1 MKDSIKREQNEFTS
15 YAERENLRTKC
26 KEIKYQQ
33 KCVRKLVDET
43 IDLLR
48 LTGHRKTLIFK
59 APTGSGKTVMA
70 SQLLADLTEEL
81 QSRGDSPYSQVAFIW
96 IAPNKL
102 HQQSYFKMK
111 NYFTETRLLKPVM
124 YDEIDQSDGVIKA
137 GEILFVNWESI
148 NKEKNVMVRDS
159 EQNASLYEITRRTQE
174 EAGLPIVVV
183 IDEEHLFWSKSAD
196 KSAKVLQK
204 INPKVE
210 IRISATPKTNSDHK
224 VTIDRQEVV
233 NEEMIKKQVVLNPD
247 ITKGYNDENELNIH
261 LIQCA
266 LQKRNLLA
274 EAYKKE
280 GTNINPLLLI
290 QLPNDTSES
299 MSSEDLAI
307 AEQVKTYLREIKDI
321 TMENK
326 KLAVWLSN
334 EKENLEGLEEP
345 DNMTEVLLFK
355 QAIALGWD
363 CPRAAVLLI
372 FRKLQSNQFTIQ
384 TVGRI
389 LRMPE
394 QKFYKND
401 LLNVGY
407 VYTDISKDQIQ
418 IVAEDMD
425 YLNKDALQ
433 AVRRENLNN
442 VALQSYY
449 SVYKS
454 SDRNRLGPDFK
465 KELIDCFSRN
475 WLVKWQQFSFSF
487 DDEEAQEAEP
497 AQNVAELNRR
507 QIEQNQHIKFDVL
520 RLGVEV
526 PENIVFQNEVGIID
540 VEKNKHEFAR
550 SAGEV
555 RRIYIDFCRS
565 LLGSFEKAHSTDV
578 LAGYLLQAMEELFEL
593 FETDAMKVILY
604 YANKPK
610 FTDIILKALANYERK
625 LQERQRK
632 AKERAFE
639 KYTWEVPAERL
650 YKESTHHVMSKV
662 EEHALLPFIELN
674 TVSNPERRFS
684 EFLEANKE
692 YIDWWY
698 KNGDEGKQHYSI
710 PYENSQKEKALFY
723 VDFVIR
729 MKSGQVFLFDT
740 KTENSDSEAPNKHNA
755 LIDYMADKG
764 LKGGVIVEKDDV
776 WYYSP
781 LHIDTTSDVRGWDAF
796 IPDQYV

>member
-1 MKDSIKREQNEFTS
+1 M
-15 YAERENLRTKC
+15 

-33 KCVRKLVDET
+33 KYVRELVDKT

-70 SQLLADLTEEL
+70 SQMLADLTEEL
-81 QSRGDSPYSQVAFIW
+81 QSRGDSPYQQVAFIW

-124 YDEIDQSDGVIKA
+124 YDEIDQSEGVIRP

-174 EAGLPIVVV
+174 EQGLPIVVV

-196 KSAKVLQK
+196 KSAKVLQR

-224 VTIDRQEVV
+224 VTISREEVV
-233 NEEMIKKQVVLNPD
+233 REEMIKKQVVLNPD

-266 LQKRNLLA
+266 LEKRRLLA

-290 QLPNDTSES
+290 QLPNDTTES
-299 MSSEDLAI
+299 MTAEDSAI
-307 AEQVKTYLREIKDI
+307 ATQVKTYLKEIKDI
-321 TMENK
+321 TTDNK
-326 KLAVWLSN
+326 KLAVWLSG

-433 AVRRENLNN
+433 AIRRDNLEN
-442 VALQSYY
+442 VALISYY

-475 WLVKWQQFSFSF
+475 WLVKWEQFSFSF
-487 DDEEAQEAEP
+487 DDEEIPDSEP
-497 AQNVAELNRR
+497 DESIAAQNRKQV
-507 QIEQNQHIKFDVL
+507 EQNEHIKFDVL

-540 VEKNKHEFAR
+540 IDKRERKEFAK

-555 RRIYIDFCRS
+555 HRIYIDFCRS
-565 LLGSFEKAHSTDV
+565 LLGGFEKAHSTDI
-578 LAGYLLQAMEELFEL
+578 LAGYLMQAMEILFEL
-593 FETDAMKVILY
+593 FETDAKKVILY
-604 YANKPK
+604 HANKPK
-610 FTDIILKALANYERK
+610 FTDIIIKALANYERK

-650 YKESTHHVMSKV
+650 YKESTHHVMPKV

-674 TVSNPERRFS
+674 EARDPERRFRD
-684 EFLEANKE
+684 FLEANNA

-710 PYENSQKEKALFY
+710 PYVNSQKETHLFY
-723 VDFVIR
+723 VDFVVK
-729 MKSGQVFLFDT
+729 MKNGKVFLFDT
-740 KTENSDSEAPNKHNA
+740 KTENSDPEAPNKHNA
-755 LIDYMADKG
+755 LIKYMEDKK
-764 LKGGVIVEKDDV
+764 LQGGIIVEKNDV
-776 WYYSP
+776 WYYSRYP
-781 LHIDTTSDVRGWDAF
+781 INTTEDVTGWDAF
-796 IPDQYV
+796 FPDKQ

>member
-1 MKDSIKREQNEFTS
+1 M
-15 YAERENLRTKC
+15 

-33 KCVRKLVDET
+33 KYVRELVDKT

-70 SQLLADLTEEL
+70 SQMLADLTEEL
-81 QSRGDSPYSQVAFIW
+81 QSRGDSPYQQVAFIW

-124 YDEIDQSDGVIKA
+124 YDEIDQSEGVIKA

-174 EAGLPIVVV
+174 EQGLPIVVV

-196 KSAKVLQK
+196 KSAKVLQR

-224 VTIDRQEVV
+224 VTISREEVV
-233 NEEMIKKQVVLNPD
+233 REEMIKKQVVLNPD

-266 LQKRNLLA
+266 LEKRRLLA

-290 QLPNDTSES
+290 QLPNDTTES
-299 MSSEDLAI
+299 MTAEDSAI
-307 AEQVKTYLREIKDI
+307 ATQVKTYLKEIKDI
-321 TMENK
+321 TTDNK
-326 KLAVWLSN
+326 KLAVWLSG

-433 AVRRENLNN
+433 AIRRDNLEN
-442 VALQSYY
+442 VALISYY

-475 WLVKWQQFSFSF
+475 WLVKWEQFSFSF
-487 DDEEAQEAEP
+487 DDEDIPDSEP
-497 AQNVAELNRR
+497 DESIAAQNRKQV
-507 QIEQNQHIKFDVL
+507 EQNEHIKFDVL

-526 PENIVFQNEVGIID
+526 PENVVFQNEVGIID
-540 VEKNKHEFAR
+540 IDKRERKEFAK

-555 RRIYIDFCRS
+555 HRIYIDYCRS
-565 LLGSFEKAHSTDV
+565 LLGSFEKAHSTDI
-578 LAGYLLQAMEELFEL
+578 LAGYLMQAMEILFEL
-593 FETDAMKVILY
+593 FETDAKKVILCH
-604 YANKPK
+604 ANKPK
-610 FTDIILKALANYERK
+610 FTDIITKALANYERK

-650 YKESTHHVMSKV
+650 YKESTHHVIPKV
-662 EEHALLPFIELN
+662 EEHALLPFIEMN
-674 TVSNPERRFS
+674 TVSTPERRFS
-684 EFLEANKE
+684 DFLESNKE

-710 PYENSQKEKALFY
+710 PYENSQGEKALFY

-729 MKSGQVFLFDT
+729 MKNGKVFLFDT

-755 LIDYMADKG
+755 LIDYMKDKD
-764 LKGGVIVEKDDV
+764 LQGGVIVEKNDI
-776 WYYSP
+776 WYYSRFP
-781 LHIDTTSDVRGWDAF
+781 IDTTEDVTGWDAF
-796 IPDQYV
+796 FPDKQ

>member
-1 MKDSIKREQNEFTS
+1 MKDLIF
-15 YAERENLRTKC
+15 
-26 KEIKYQQ
+26 QQ
-33 KCVRKLVDET
+33 KAVRKLVDET
-43 IDLLR
+43 IELLR
-48 LTGHRKTLIFK
+48 QTGDRKTIIFK
-59 APTGSGKTVMA
+59 APTGAGKTVMA
-70 SQLLADLTEEL
+70 SQMLADLTEEL
-81 QSRGDSPYSQVAFIW
+81 QSRGDSPYQQVAFIW

-111 NYFTETRLLKPVM
+111 NYFTETHLLKPVM
-124 YDEIDQSDGVIKA
+124 YDDLDQSDGTIKP

-174 EAGLPIVVV
+174 EHGLPIIVV

-196 KSAKVLQK
+196 KSAKVLQR

-210 IRISATPKTNSDHK
+210 IRISATPKTNSDHI
-224 VTIDRQEVV
+224 VPISREEVIR
-233 NEEMIKKQVVLNPD
+233 EEMIKKQVVLNPD
-247 ITKGYNDENELNIH
+247 ITKGYNDEHELNIH
-261 LIQCA
+261 LIECA
-266 LQKRNLLA
+266 LKKLQQLA
-274 EAYKKE
+274 EAYKQE

-299 MSSEDLAI
+299 MTSEDAAI
-307 AEQVKTYLREIKDI
+307 ADQVKTYLRAIKDI
-321 TMENK
+321 TTENK
-326 KLAVWLSN
+326 KLAIWLSG
-334 EKENLEGLEEP
+334 EKENLEGLEEA

-372 FRKLQSNQFTIQ
+372 FRKMQSNEFTIQ

-407 VYTDISKDQIQ
+407 VYTDISKDKIQ

-433 AVRRENLNN
+433 AIRRENLQN

-465 KELIDCFSRN
+465 QVLIDCFSRH
-475 WLVKWQQFSFSF
+475 WLVKWQQYKLSF
-487 DDEEAQEAEP
+487 DDDEEPDFDPAE
-497 AQNVAELNRR
+497 NVCARNRR
-507 QIEQNQHIKFDVL
+507 TVEGMIKFDVT

-526 PENIVFQNEVGIID
+526 PENIVFQNELGIID
-540 VEKNKHEFAR
+540 VEKKRHEFAR

-555 RRIYIDFCRS
+555 RRIYIDYCRG
-565 LLGSFEKAHSTDV
+565 LLSGFEKAHSTDV
-578 LAGYLLQAMEELFEL
+578 LAGYLLQAMEDLFEL
-593 FETDAMKVILY
+593 FEIEAMKVILY
-604 YANKPK
+604 HANRPK
-610 FTDIILKALANYERK
+610 FSDIVTRALKMYEKKLAER
-625 LQERQRK
+625 RRTV
-632 AKERAFE
+632 KERSFE
-639 KYTWEVPAERL
+639 QYTWEVPAERL
-650 YKESTHHVMSKV
+650 YKESTHQVREKV
-662 EEHALLPFIELN
+662 EDHALLPFIELRN
-674 TVSNPERRFS
+674 VSSPERLFS
-684 EFLEANKE
+684 DYLESNKA

-710 PYENSQKEKALFY
+710 PYENSQGEKSLFY
-723 VDFVIR
+723 VDFIVRLKNGTIL
-729 MKSGQVFLFDT
+729 LFDT
-740 KTENSDSEAPNKHNA
+740 KTEGSDVDVVEKNNA
-755 LIDYMADKG
+755 LWEYIEEHNTKGDHMKGGILKPDNENWYYPEGIIADDKG
-764 LKGGVIVEKDDV
+764 
-776 WYYSP
+776 
-781 LHIDTTSDVRGWDAF
+781 IDGWSRLDLAML
-796 IPDQYV
+796 

>member
-1 MKDSIKREQNEFTS
+1 M
-15 YAERENLRTKC
+15 

-33 KCVRKLVDET
+33 KYVRELVDKT
-43 IDLLR
+43 IDLLC

-70 SQLLADLTEEL
+70 SQMLANLTEEL
-81 QSRGDSPYSQVAFIW
+81 QSRGDSLYQQVAFIW

-124 YDEIDQSDGVIKA
+124 YDEIDQSEGVIRP

-174 EAGLPIVVV
+174 EQGLPIIVV

-196 KSAKVLQK
+196 KSSKVLQK

-224 VTIDRQEVV
+224 VTIFREEVV
-233 NEEMIKKQVVLNPD
+233 REEMIKKQVVLNPD

-266 LQKRNLLA
+266 LEKRRLLA
-274 EAYKKE
+274 EAYRKE

-290 QLPNDTSES
+290 QLPNDTTES
-299 MSSEDLAI
+299 MTAEDSAI
-307 AEQVKTYLREIKDI
+307 ATQVKTYLKEIKDI
-321 TMENK
+321 TTDNK
-326 KLAVWLSN
+326 KLAIWLSG

-425 YLNKDALQ
+425 YLNKDALL
-433 AVRRENLNN
+433 AIRREDLQN

-475 WLVKWQQFSFSF
+475 WLVKWEQFSFSF
-487 DDEEAQEAEP
+487 DDEEIPDSEP
-497 AQNVAELNRR
+497 DESIAAQNRKQV
-507 QIEQNQHIKFDVL
+507 EQSEHIKFDVL

-540 VEKNKHEFAR
+540 IDKRERKEFAK

-555 RRIYIDFCRS
+555 HRIYIDFCRS

-578 LAGYLLQAMEELFEL
+578 LAGYLLQAMEILFEL
-593 FETDAMKVILY
+593 FETDAKKVILY
-604 YANKPK
+604 HANKPK
-610 FTDIILKALANYERK
+610 FTDIITKALANYERK

-639 KYTWEVPAERL
+639 QYSWEVPAERL
-650 YKESTHHVMSKV
+650 YKESTHHVMPKV

-674 TVSNPERRFS
+674 TVSTPERRFS

-710 PYENSQKEKALFY
+710 PYTMSNGEKSLFY
-723 VDFVIR
+723 VDFIV
-729 MKSGQVFLFDT
+729 KTKDGQVFLFDT
-740 KTENSDSEAPNKHNA
+740 KSEMSDSEAPNKHNA
-755 LIDYMADKG
+755 LLVYMKEPERKEQH
-764 LKGGVIVEKDDV
+764 LQGGVIIEKNNN
-776 WYYSP
+776 WYYSKFP
-781 LHIDTTSDVRGWDAF
+781 ITTTSNVTGWEAWY
-796 IPDQYV
+796 PDENK

>member
-1 MKDSIKREQNEFTS
+1 MKELKF
-15 YAERENLRTKC
+15 
-26 KEIKYQQ
+26 QQ
-33 KCVRKLVDET
+33 KAVRKLVDET

-48 LTGHRKTLIFK
+48 LSGHRRTLIFK
-59 APTGSGKTVMA
+59 APTGAGKTVMA
-70 SQLLADLTEEL
+70 SQMLADLTEEL
-81 QSRGDSPYSQVAFIW
+81 QSRGDSPYQQVAFIW

-111 NYFTETRLLKPVM
+111 NYFTETRLLRPVM
-124 YDEIDQSDGVIKA
+124 YDELDQSEGIIRP

-159 EQNASLYEITRRTQE
+159 EQAASLYEITRRTQE
-174 EAGLPIVVV
+174 ELGLPIVVV

-210 IRISATPKTNSDHK
+210 IRISATPKTHSDHI
-224 VTIDRQEVV
+224 VTVNREEVV
-233 NEEMIKKQVVLNPD
+233 GEEMIKKQVRLNLD
-247 ITKGYNDENELNIH
+247 ISKDYRDENELNIH

-266 LQKRNLLA
+266 LKRRAMLA

-280 GTNINPLLLI
+280 GTTINPLLLI

-299 MSSEDLAI
+299 MTSEDTAI
-307 AEQVKTYLREIKDI
+307 AEQVKTYLRAIKNI
-321 TMENK
+321 TTENK
-326 KLAVWLSN
+326 RLAVWLSS
-334 EKENLEGLEEP
+334 EKENLDGLEEP

-372 FRKLQSNQFTIQ
+372 FRKLQSNLFTIQ

-394 QKFYKND
+394 QKFYKDD
-401 LLNVGY
+401 LLNEGY

-425 YLNKDALQ
+425 YLNKDSLS
-433 AVRRENLNN
+433 AVRRENLQN
-442 VALQSYY
+442 VALESYY

-465 KELIDCFSRN
+465 KDLIDCFTRN

-487 DDEEAQEAEP
+487 DDEETQEPEP
-497 AQNVAELNRR
+497 PQNVAEQNRK

-526 PENIVFQNEVGIID
+526 PENIVFQNELGIID

-550 SAGEV
+550 SVGEV
-555 RRIYIDFCRS
+555 RRIYIDYCRG
-565 LLGSFEKAHSTDV
+565 LLGSFERAHSTDV

-610 FTDIILKALANYERK
+610 FTDIIMKALANYTRK
-625 LQERQRK
+625 LQERQRR
-632 AKERAFE
+632 AKERSFE
-639 KYTWEVPAERL
+639 QYQWEVPAERL
-650 YKESTHHVMSKV
+650 YKESTHHVMPRV
-662 EEHALLPFIELN
+662 EDHALLPFIELN
-674 TVSNPERRFS
+674 AVSTPERRFS
-684 EFLEANKE
+684 EFLEANKA
-692 YIDWWY
+692 YVDWWY

-710 PYENSQKEKALFY
+710 PYVNSQKEKALFY
-723 VDFVIR
+723 VDFVVR

-740 KTENSDSEAPNKHNA
+740 KTENSDPEAPNKHNA
-755 LIDYMADKG
+755 LIDYMADKD
-764 LKGGVIVEKDDV
+764 LQGGVIVEKNDV

-781 LHIDTTSDVRGWDAF
+781 LHIDSTTDVTGWDAF
-796 IPDQYV
+796 FPNQYV

>member
-1 MKDSIKREQNEFTS
+1 M
-15 YAERENLRTKC
+15 

-33 KCVRKLVDET
+33 KYVRELVDKT

-70 SQLLADLTEEL
+70 SQMLADLTEEL
-81 QSRGDSPYSQVAFIW
+81 QSRGDSPYQQVAFIW

-124 YDEIDQSDGVIKA
+124 YDEIDQSEGVIHP

-148 NKEKNVMVRDS
+148 NKDKNVMVRDS

-174 EAGLPIVVV
+174 EQGLPIVVV

-224 VTIDRQEVV
+224 VTISREEVV
-233 NEEMIKKQVVLNPD
+233 REEMIKKQVVLNPD

-266 LQKRNLLA
+266 LEKRRLLA

-290 QLPNDTSES
+290 QLPNDTTES
-299 MSSEDLAI
+299 MTAEDSAI
-307 AEQVKTYLREIKDI
+307 ATQVKTYLKEIKDI
-321 TMENK
+321 TTANK
-326 KLAVWLSN
+326 KLAVWLSG

-433 AVRRENLNN
+433 AIRRENLQN
-442 VALQSYY
+442 VALTSYY

-475 WLVKWQQFSFSF
+475 WLVKWEQFSFSF
-487 DDEEAQEAEP
+487 DDEEIPDSEHDESIA
-497 AQNVAELNRR
+497 AQNRKQV
-507 QIEQNQHIKFDVL
+507 EQNEHIKFDVL

-526 PENIVFQNEVGIID
+526 PENVVFQNEVGIID
-540 VEKNKHEFAR
+540 IDKRERKEFAK

-555 RRIYIDFCRS
+555 HRIYIDFCRS
-565 LLGSFEKAHSTDV
+565 LLGSFEKAHSTDI
-578 LAGYLLQAMEELFEL
+578 LAGYLMQAMEILFEL
-593 FETDAMKVILY
+593 FETDAKKVILY
-604 YANKPK
+604 HANRPK
-610 FTDIILKALANYERK
+610 FTDIITKALANYERK

-650 YKESTHHVMSKV
+650 YKESTHHVMPKV
-662 EEHALLPFIELN
+662 EEHALLPFIEMN
-674 TVSNPERRFS
+674 TVSTPERRFS
-684 EFLEANKE
+684 DFLEANKE

-710 PYENSQKEKALFY
+710 PYENSQGEKALFY

-729 MKSGQVFLFDT
+729 MKNGKIFLFDT

-755 LIDYMADKG
+755 LIEYMKDKD
-764 LKGGVIVEKDDV
+764 LQGGVIVEKNDI
-776 WYYSP
+776 WYYSRFP
-781 LHIDTTSDVRGWDAF
+781 ITTTENVTGWDAF
-796 IPDQYV
+796 FPDKQ

>member
-1 MKDSIKREQNEFTS
+1 MKELKF
-15 YAERENLRTKC
+15 
-26 KEIKYQQ
+26 QQ
-33 KCVRKLVDET
+33 KAVRKLVDET

-48 LTGHRKTLIFK
+48 LSGHRKTLIFK

-70 SQLLADLTEEL
+70 SQLLADLTKEL

-111 NYFTETRLLKPVM
+111 NYFTETRLLRPVM
-124 YDEIDQSDGVIKA
+124 YDEIDQSEGVIKA

-148 NKEKNVMVRDS
+148 NKDKNVMVRDS

-174 EAGLPIVVV
+174 EQGLPIVVV

-196 KSAKVLQK
+196 KSAKVLQR

-224 VTIDRQEVV
+224 VTIERQEVV

-266 LQKRNLLA
+266 LQKRKLLA

-280 GTNINPLLLI
+280 GANINPLLLI

-299 MSSEDLAI
+299 MTSEDTAI

-321 TMENK
+321 TTENK

-334 EKENLEGLEEP
+334 EKENLDGLEEA

-394 QKFYKND
+394 QMFYKND

-433 AVRRENLNN
+433 AIRRDNLQN

-487 DDEEAQEAEP
+487 DDKETTVPEPPQNLAE
-497 AQNVAELNRR
+497 QNRK

-526 PENIVFQNEVGIID
+526 PENIVFQNELGIID

-555 RRIYIDFCRS
+555 RRIYIDYCRS

-604 YANKPK
+604 HANKPK
-610 FTDIILKALANYERK
+610 FTDIIQKALANYERK
-625 LQERQRK
+625 LQERQRE

-650 YKESTHHVMSKV
+650 YKESTHHVMPQI

-674 TVSNPERRFS
+674 TVSTPERRFS
-684 EFLEANKE
+684 EFLEANKA

-710 PYENSQKEKALFY
+710 PYENSQGEKALFY
-723 VDFVIR
+723 VDFVVR
-729 MKSGQVFLFDT
+729 MKNGQVFLFDT

-755 LIDYMADKG
+755 LIDYMADKD
-764 LKGGVIVEKDDV
+764 LQGGVIVEKDEV
-776 WYYSP
+776 WHYSQF
-781 LHIDTTSDVRGWDAF
+781 HIDTTENVIGWEAF
-796 IPDQYV
+796 FPDKYV

>member
-1 MKDSIKREQNEFTS
+1 MKELKF
-15 YAERENLRTKC
+15 
-26 KEIKYQQ
+26 QQ
-33 KCVRKLVDET
+33 KAVRKLVEET

-48 LTGHRKTLIFK
+48 LSGNRKTLIFK

-70 SQLLADLTEEL
+70 SQMLANLTEEL
-81 QSRGDSPYSQVAFIW
+81 QSRGDSPYQQVAYIW

-111 NYFTETRLLKPVM
+111 NYFTESRLLKPVM
-124 YDEIDQSDGVIKA
+124 YDEIDQSEGTIKP

-148 NKEKNVMVRDS
+148 NKEKNLIVRDS
-159 EQNASLYEITRRTQE
+159 EQSASLYEITRRTQE
-174 EAGLPIVVV
+174 EQGLPIIVV

-196 KSAKVLQK
+196 KSAKVLQR

-224 VTIDRQEVV
+224 VTVNREEVV
-233 NEEMIKKQVVLNPD
+233 NEEMIKKQVALNPD

-261 LIQCA
+261 LIECA
-266 LQKRNLLA
+266 LEKRKLLA

-299 MSSEDLAI
+299 MTSEDAAI
-307 AEQVKTYLREIKDI
+307 AEQVKTYLRAIKDI
-321 TMENK
+321 TTENL

-334 EKENLEGLEEP
+334 EKANLDGLEEP
-345 DNMTEVLLFK
+345 DNLTEVLLFK

-433 AVRRENLNN
+433 AIRRENLEN

-465 KELIDCFSRN
+465 KVLIDCFSRN
-475 WLVKWQQFSFSF
+475 WLVKYQQFSFSF
-487 DDEEAQEAEP
+487 DDEETPEPVPAESIA
-497 AQNVAELNRR
+497 AQNQKQVA
-507 QIEQNQHIKFDVL
+507 QNEHIKFDVT
-520 RLGVEV
+520 RLGVAV

-540 VEKNKHEFAR
+540 VEGKKHEFAK

-555 RRIYIDFCRS
+555 RRIYIDYCRS
-565 LLGSFEKAHSTDV
+565 LLGHFEKAHSTDV

-610 FTDIILKALANYERK
+610 FTDIITKALDNYERILLK
-625 LQERQRK
+625 RQQA
-632 AKERAFE
+632 AKERSFE
-639 KYTWEVPAERL
+639 AYVWEVPAERI
-650 YKESTHHVMSKV
+650 YKESTHHAVGKV
-662 EEHALLPFIELN
+662 EDHALLPFIELN
-674 TVSNPERRFS
+674 AASNPERRFS
-684 EFLEANKE
+684 EYLESNKAS
-692 YIDWWY
+692 IDWWY

-710 PYENSQKEKALFY
+710 PYVNSQGEKALFY
-723 VDFVIR
+723 VDFVVR
-729 MKSGQVFLFDT
+729 MKNGQIFLFDT

-755 LIDYMADKG
+755 LIDYMADKK
-764 LKGGVIVEKDDV
+764 LKGGIIVEKQGV
-776 WYYSP
+776 WHYSHF
-781 LHIDTTSDVRGWDAF
+781 HIDTTENVTGWETF
-796 IPDQYV
+796 FPDQYV

>member
-1 MKDSIKREQNEFTS
+1 M
-15 YAERENLRTKC
+15 

-33 KCVRKLVDET
+33 KYVRQLVDMT

-48 LTGHRKTLIFK
+48 LTGHRRTLIFK
-59 APTGSGKTVMA
+59 APTGAGKTVMA
-70 SQLLADLTEEL
+70 SQMLADLTEEL
-81 QSRGDSPYSQVAFIW
+81 QSRGDSPYQQVAFIW

-124 YDEIDQSDGVIKA
+124 YDEIDQSEGTIKA

-148 NKEKNVMVRDS
+148 NKDKNVMVRDS
-159 EQNASLYEITRRTQE
+159 EQNASLYEITRRTQD

-196 KSAKVLQK
+196 KSAKVLQR

-224 VTIDRQEVV
+224 VTVSREEVV
-233 NEEMIKKQVVLNPD
+233 REEMIKKQVVLNPD

-266 LQKRNLLA
+266 LQKRRLLA

-307 AEQVKTYLREIKDI
+307 ADQVKTYLREVKDI
-321 TMENK
+321 TTDNK
-326 KLAVWLSN
+326 KLAVWLSG

-433 AVRRENLNN
+433 AIRRENLQN

-465 KELIDCFSRN
+465 KVLIDCFSRN

-487 DDEEAQEAEP
+487 DDEEETQETEP
-497 AQNVAELNRR
+497 PQNVAAQNRKL
-507 QIEQNQHIKFDVL
+507 IEQNQHIKFDVL

-540 VEKNKHEFAR
+540 VEKNRHEFAR

-555 RRIYIDFCRS
+555 RRIYIDYCRS

-610 FTDIILKALANYERK
+610 FTDIIQKALANYERK
-625 LQERQRK
+625 LQERQRQ

-650 YKESTHHVMSKV
+650 YKESTHHVMPKV

-674 TVSNPERRFS
+674 TVSTPERRFS
-684 EFLEANKE
+684 EFLESNKA

-723 VDFVIR
+723 VDFVVR
-729 MKSGQVFLFDT
+729 MKNGQVFLFDT

-764 LKGGVIVEKDDV
+764 LLGGVIVEKDDV
-776 WYYSP
+776 WHYSP
-781 LHIDTTSDVRGWDAF
+781 LHIDSTEDVRGWDTF
-796 IPDQYV
+796 FPDKYV

>member
-1 MKDSIKREQNEFTS
+1 MKELKF
-15 YAERENLRTKC
+15 
-26 KEIKYQQ
+26 QQ
-33 KCVRKLVDET
+33 KAVRKLVDET

-48 LTGHRKTLIFK
+48 LSGHRKTLIFK
-59 APTGSGKTVMA
+59 APTGAGKTVMA
-70 SQLLADLTEEL
+70 SQMLADLTEEL
-81 QSRGDSPYSQVAFIW
+81 QSRGDSPYQQVAFIW

-111 NYFTETRLLKPVM
+111 NYFTETRLLKAVM
-124 YDEIDQSDGVIKA
+124 FDELDQSEGVIKP

-174 EAGLPIVVV
+174 ELGLPIVVV

-196 KSAKVLQK
+196 KSAKVLQR

-210 IRISATPKTNSDHK
+210 IRISATPKTGSDHI
-224 VTIDRQEVV
+224 VTVSREEVV
-233 NEEMIKKQVVLNPD
+233 KEEMIKKQVVLNPD
-247 ITKGYNDENELNIH
+247 ITKGYNDERELNQH
-261 LIQCA
+261 LIECA
-266 LQKRNLLA
+266 LEKRHLLA
-274 EAYKKE
+274 EAYRKE

-299 MSSEDLAI
+299 MTSEDAAI
-307 AEQVKTYLREIKDI
+307 AEQVKAYLHSIKDI
-321 TMENK
+321 STENK
-326 KLAVWLSN
+326 KLAVWLSS
-334 EKENLEGLEEP
+334 EKENLEGLEQP

-433 AVRRENLNN
+433 AIRREHLQN

-475 WLVKWQQFSFSF
+475 WLVKLQQYHFSF
-487 DDEEAQEAEP
+487 DDDDPQEPEP
-497 AQNVAELNRR
+497 PESM
-507 QIEQNQHIKFDVL
+507 IEQNRKLVSTNEHIVFDVN
-520 RLGVEV
+520 RIGVKV
-526 PENIVFQNEVGIID
+526 PEDIVFQNELGIID
-540 VEKNKHEFAR
+540 VEGKRHEFAR

-555 RRIYIDFCRS
+555 HRIYIDYCRS

-578 LAGYLLQAMEELFEL
+578 LAGYILQAMEELFEL
-593 FETDAMKVILY
+593 FETDAKKVILY
-604 YANKPK
+604 HANKPK
-610 FTDIILKALANYERK
+610 FTDIITKALN
-625 LQERQRK
+625 
-632 AKERAFE
+632 
-639 KYTWEVPAERL
+639 V
-650 YKESTHHVMSKV
+650 YK
-662 EEHALLPFIELN
+662 
-674 TVSNPERRFS
+674 
-684 EFLEANKE
+684 
-692 YIDWWY
+692 
-698 KNGDEGKQHYSI
+698 
-710 PYENSQKEKALFY
+710 
-723 VDFVIR
+723 
-729 MKSGQVFLFDT
+729 
-740 KTENSDSEAPNKHNA
+740 
-755 LIDYMADKG
+755 
-764 LKGGVIVEKDDV
+764 
-776 WYYSP
+776 
-781 LHIDTTSDVRGWDAF
+781 
-796 IPDQYV
+796 

>member
-1 MKDSIKREQNEFTS
+1 MKELKF
-15 YAERENLRTKC
+15 
-26 KEIKYQQ
+26 QQ
-33 KCVRKLVDET
+33 KAVRKLVDET

-48 LTGHRKTLIFK
+48 LSGHRKTLIFK
-59 APTGSGKTVMA
+59 APTGAGKTVMA
-70 SQLLADLTEEL
+70 SQMLADLTEEL
-81 QSRGDSPYSQVAFIW
+81 QNRGDSPYQQVAFIW

-111 NYFTETRLLKPVM
+111 NYFTETHLLKPVM
-124 YDEIDQSDGVIKA
+124 YDEIDQSEGTIKP

-174 EAGLPIVVV
+174 EQGLPIIVV

-210 IRISATPKTNSDHK
+210 IRISATPKTNADHK
-224 VTIDRQEVV
+224 VTVSREEVV
-233 NEEMIKKQVVLNPD
+233 KEEMIKKQVVLNPD

-261 LIQCA
+261 LIKCA
-266 LQKRNLLA
+266 LEKRKLLA

-299 MSSEDLAI
+299 MSSDDLAI
-307 AEQVKTYLREIKDI
+307 ADQVKTYLREIKDI
-321 TMENK
+321 TTENQ

-334 EKENLEGLEEP
+334 EKANLDGLEQP

-372 FRKLQSNQFTIQ
+372 FRKLQSDQFTIQ

-433 AVRRENLNN
+433 AIRRDNLHN

-465 KELIDCFSRN
+465 KELLDCFSRN
-475 WLVKWQQFSFSF
+475 WLVKWHQFSFSF
-487 DDEEAQEAEP
+487 DDEETQEPEVEESVA
-497 AQNVAELNRR
+497 AQNRK
-507 QIEQNQHIKFDVL
+507 QIEQNEHIKFDVL

-526 PENIVFQNEVGIID
+526 PENVIFQNELGVID
-540 VEKNKHEFAR
+540 VEGHKHEFAK

-555 RRIYIDFCRS
+555 RRIYIDYCRS
-565 LLGSFEKAHSTDV
+565 LLGSFEKAHSTDI
-578 LAGYLLQAMEELFEL
+578 LAGYLLYAMETLFEL

-604 YANKPK
+604 HANKPK
-610 FTDIILKALANYERK
+610 FTDIIQKALANYERK

-639 KYTWEVPAERL
+639 EYTWEVPAERL
-650 YKESTHHVMSKV
+650 YKESTHHVMPKV

-674 TVSNPERRFS
+674 TVSTPERRFS
-684 EFLEANKE
+684 EFLENNKA

-710 PYENSQKEKALFY
+710 PYENSQGEKALFY
-723 VDFVIR
+723 VDFVVR
-729 MKSGQVFLFDT
+729 MKNGQVFLFDT
-740 KTENSDSEAPNKHNA
+740 KTENSDSEAHNKHNA

-764 LKGGVIVEKDDV
+764 LLGGVIVEKNDV
-776 WYYSP
+776 WHYSRF
-781 LHIDTTSDVRGWDAF
+781 HIETTESVVGWDSF
-796 IPDQYV
+796 FPDQYV

>member
-1 MKDSIKREQNEFTS
+1 MKELKF
-15 YAERENLRTKC
+15 
-26 KEIKYQQ
+26 QQ
-33 KCVRKLVDET
+33 KAVRKLVDET
-43 IDLLR
+43 IDLLG
-48 LTGHRKTLIFK
+48 LSGHRKTLIFK
-59 APTGSGKTVMA
+59 APTGAGKTVMA
-70 SQLLADLTEEL
+70 SQMLAELTEEL
-81 QSRGDSPYSQVAFIW
+81 QSRGDSPYQQVAFIW

-124 YDEIDQSDGVIKA
+124 YDEIDQSEGTIKP

-159 EQNASLYEITRRTQE
+159 EQNTSLYEITRRTQE

-196 KSAKVLQK
+196 KSAQVLQK

-210 IRISATPKTNSDHK
+210 IRISATPKTGADHK
-224 VTIDRQEVV
+224 VTVSREDVV
-233 NEEMIKKQVVLNPD
+233 KEEMIKKQVVLNPD

-266 LQKRNLLA
+266 LEKRRVLA

-299 MSSEDLAI
+299 MTSEDSAI
-307 AEQVKTYLREIKDI
+307 ADLVKTYLGTVQDI
-321 TMENK
+321 TIDNQ
-326 KLAVWLSN
+326 KLAVWLSG
-334 EKENLEGLEEP
+334 EKANLDGLEQP

-372 FRKLQSNQFTIQ
+372 FRKLESNQFTIQ

-433 AVRRENLNN
+433 AIRRENLNN

-449 SVYKS
+449 SIYKS

-465 KELIDCFSRN
+465 KVLIDRFRDI
-475 WLVKWQQFSFSF
+475 WLVEWKQYMFDF
-487 DDEEAQEAEP
+487 DDEGEDGQEIPESVAMK
-497 AQNVAELNRR
+497 NVNLVKEK
-507 QIEQNQHIKFDVL
+507 EHIKFDVMS
-520 RLGVEV
+520 LGVKV
-526 PENIVFQNEVGIID
+526 PENVVFQNELGIID
-540 VEKNKHEFAR
+540 VEGQKHEFAK
-550 SAGEV
+550 SAGEI
-555 RRIYIDFCRS
+555 RRIYIDYCRS

-604 YANKPK
+604 HANKPK
-610 FTDIILKALANYERK
+610 FTEVITRALAMYEKK
-625 LQERQRK
+625 LQERRK
-632 AKERAFE
+632 KNKERSFE
-639 KYTWEVPAERL
+639 QYTWEVPSERL
-650 YKESTHHVMSKV
+650 YKESTHHVMPEMK
-662 EEHALLPFIELN
+662 EHALLPFIELN
-674 TVSNPERRFS
+674 TASSPEQRFA
-684 EFLEANKE
+684 EYLETNKE
-692 YIDWWY
+692 HIDWWY

-710 PYENSQKEKALFY
+710 PYVNSQKEKSLFY
-723 VDFVIR
+723 VDFVVR
-729 MKSGQVFLFDT
+729 MKNGKVYLFDT
-740 KTENSDSEAPNKHNA
+740 KTENSDPEAPYKHNA
-755 LIDYMADKG
+755 LIDYMADKD
-764 LKGGVIVEKDDV
+764 LKGGVIVEKNEV
-776 WYYSP
+776 WYYSGF
-781 LHIDTTSDVRGWDAF
+781 HIENTTDVRGWDVF
-796 IPDQYV
+796 YPDKS

>member
-48 LTGHRKTLIFK
+48 LTSHRKTLIFK

>member
-1 MKDSIKREQNEFTS
+1 M
-15 YAERENLRTKC
+15 

-33 KCVRKLVDET
+33 KYVRQLVDMT

-59 APTGSGKTVMA
+59 APTGAGKTVMA
-70 SQLLADLTEEL
+70 SQMLADLTEEL
-81 QSRGDSPYSQVAFIW
+81 QSRGDSPYQQVAFIW

-111 NYFTETRLLKPVM
+111 NYFTETRLLKPEM
-124 YDEIDQSDGVIKA
+124 YDEIDQSEGVIKP

-159 EQNASLYEITRRTQE
+159 EQNASLYEITRRTQDE
-174 EAGLPIVVV
+174 QGLPIVVV

-196 KSAKVLQK
+196 KSAKVLQR

-210 IRISATPKTNSDHK
+210 IRISATPKTNSDYK
-224 VTIDRQEVV
+224 VTVTREEVV
-233 NEEMIKKQVVLNPD
+233 KEEMIKKQVVLNPD

-266 LQKRNLLA
+266 LEKRRLLA

-290 QLPNDTSES
+290 QLPNDTTES
-299 MSSEDLAI
+299 MTQEDSAI
-307 AEQVKTYLREIKDI
+307 AEQVKTYLRAVKDI
-321 TMENK
+321 TTDNK
-326 KLAVWLSN
+326 KLAIWLSG
-334 EKENLEGLEEP
+334 EKENLEGLEQQ

-433 AVRRENLNN
+433 AIRRENLQN

-454 SDRNRLGPDFK
+454 ADRNRLGPDFK

-487 DDEEAQEAEP
+487 DDEETQEPEP
-497 AQNVAELNRR
+497 PQDIAGQNRK

-526 PENIVFQNEVGIID
+526 PENIVFQNELGIID
-540 VEKNKHEFAR
+540 VEGHKHEFAK

-555 RRIYIDFCRS
+555 RRIYIDYCRS
-565 LLGSFEKAHSTDV
+565 LLGSFEKVHSTDV

-604 YANKPK
+604 HANKPK
-610 FTDIILKALANYERK
+610 FTDIITKALDSYARK
-625 LQERQRK
+625 LQARQRE
-632 AKERAFE
+632 AKERAYE
-639 KYTWEVPAERL
+639 QYIWEVPAERL
-650 YKESTHHVMSKV
+650 YKESTHHVMPRMT
-662 EEHALLPFIELN
+662 EHALLPFIELN
-674 TVSNPERRFS
+674 SVSTPERRFS
-684 EFLEANKE
+684 EFLEANKT

-723 VDFVIR
+723 VDFVVR
-729 MKSGQVFLFDT
+729 MKNGQVFLFDT
-740 KTENSDSEAPNKHNA
+740 KTENSDPEAPNKHNA
-755 LIDYMADKG
+755 LIDYMNDKG
-764 LKGGVIVEKDDV
+764 LLGGVIVEKNDI
-776 WYYSP
+776 WHYSCF
-781 LHIDTTSDVRGWDAF
+781 HIDTTEDVTGWETF
-796 IPDQYV
+796 FPDQYV

>member
-1 MKDSIKREQNEFTS
+1 MIELNF
-15 YAERENLRTKC
+15 
-26 KEIKYQQ
+26 QQ
-33 KCVRKLVDET
+33 KAVRKLVDET
-43 IDLLR
+43 IELLR
-48 LTGHRKTLIFK
+48 LSGNRKTLIFK
-59 APTGSGKTVMA
+59 APTGAGKTVMA
-70 SQLLADLTEEL
+70 SQMLADLTEEL
-81 QSRGDSPYSQVAFIW
+81 QSRGDSPYQQVAFIW

-124 YDEIDQSDGVIKA
+124 YDEIDQSDGTIKP
-137 GEILFVNWESI
+137 GEILFVNWESV
-148 NKEKNVMVRDS
+148 NKEKNIIVRES

-174 EAGLPIVVV
+174 EQGLPIIVI

-196 KSAKVLQK
+196 KSSKVLQK
-204 INPKVE
+204 IKAKVE
-210 IRISATPKTNSDHK
+210 IRISATPKTMADHI
-224 VTIDRQEVV
+224 VTVSREEVV

-247 ITKGYNDENELNIH
+247 ITKGYNDERELNEH
-261 LIQCA
+261 LIKCA
-266 LQKRNLLA
+266 LEKRNQIA
-274 EAYKKE
+274 EAYRKE

-307 AEQVKTYLREIKDI
+307 ADQVKTYLRAIKDI
-321 TMENK
+321 TTDNQ
-326 KLAVWLSN
+326 KLAVWLSG

-407 VYTDISKDQIQ
+407 VYTDISKDQIE

-425 YLNKDALQ
+425 YLNKDVLQ
-433 AVRRENLNN
+433 AVRREGLNN
-442 VALQSYY
+442 IALQSYY

-465 KELIDCFSRN
+465 KVLIDCFSRN
-475 WLVKWQQFSFSF
+475 WLVKWQQIGFSFE
-487 DDEEAQEAEP
+487 DEDVTEPKPAENVV
-497 AQNVAELNRR
+497 AQNRKQVEIN
-507 QIEQNQHIKFDVL
+507 EHIKFDVL
-520 RLGVEV
+520 RLGVQV
-526 PENIVFQNEVGIID
+526 PENIVFQNEIGIID
-540 VEKNKHEFAR
+540 TDGKKREFAK

-555 RRIYIDFCRS
+555 HRIYIDYCRS
-565 LLGSFEKAHSTDV
+565 LLGGFEKVHSTDV

-604 YANKPK
+604 ASNKPK
-610 FTDIILKALANYERK
+610 FTDIITKALNNYKRQLEA
-625 LQERQRK
+625 RQRT

-639 KYTWEVPAERL
+639 QYTWEIPAERL
-650 YKESTHHVMSKV
+650 YKESTHHVMPEV

-674 TVSNPERRFS
+674 AASSPERKFS
-684 EFLEANKE
+684 DFLESNKE
-692 YIDWWY
+692 YVEWWY

-710 PYENSQKEKALFY
+710 PYKNSQGEKALFY
-723 VDFVIR
+723 VDFVVR
-729 MKSGQVFLFDT
+729 MKNGQIFLFDT

-764 LKGGVIVEKDDV
+764 LLGGVIVENNGLWHYSQFHINTTEDV
-776 WYYSP
+776 
-781 LHIDTTSDVRGWDAF
+781 TGWDTF
-796 IPDQYV
+796 FPDKYV

>member
-1 MKDSIKREQNEFTS
+1 MKELKF
-15 YAERENLRTKC
+15 
-26 KEIKYQQ
+26 QQ
-33 KCVRKLVDET
+33 KAVRKLVDET

-48 LTGHRKTLIFK
+48 LSGHRKTLIFK
-59 APTGSGKTVMA
+59 APTGAGKTVMA
-70 SQLLADLTEEL
+70 SQMLADLTEEL
-81 QSRGDSPYSQVAFIW
+81 QSRGDSPYQQVAYIW

-124 YDEIDQSDGVIKA
+124 YDEIDQSEGTIKP

-174 EAGLPIVVV
+174 EQGLPIIVV

-210 IRISATPKTNSDHK
+210 IRISATPKTNADHK
-224 VTIDRQEVV
+224 VTVSREDVV
-233 NEEMIKKQVVLNPD
+233 KEEMIKKQVVLNPD

-266 LQKRNLLA
+266 LEKRRLLA

-299 MSSEDLAI
+299 MTSEDAAI
-307 AEQVKTYLREIKDI
+307 ADQVKTYLREIKDI
-321 TMENK
+321 TTENQ

-334 EKENLEGLEEP
+334 EKANLDGLEQP

-372 FRKLQSNQFTIQ
+372 FRKLQSDQFTIQ

-433 AVRRENLNN
+433 AIRRDNLQN

-487 DDEEAQEAEP
+487 DDVETQEPEPPQNIAE
-497 AQNVAELNRR
+497 QNRK

-526 PENIVFQNEVGIID
+526 PENIVFQNELGIID
-540 VEKNKHEFAR
+540 VEGHKHEFAK

-555 RRIYIDFCRS
+555 RRIYIDYCRS
-565 LLGSFEKAHSTDV
+565 LLGSFEKSHSTDV

-610 FTDIILKALANYERK
+610 FTEIIQKALNNYVRK
-625 LQERQRK
+625 LQERQRQ

-639 KYTWEVPAERL
+639 KYIWEVPAERL
-650 YKESTHHVMSKV
+650 YKESTHHVMAKV

-674 TVSNPERRFS
+674 TVSTPERRFS
-684 EFLEANKE
+684 EFLERNKD

-710 PYENSQKEKALFY
+710 PYENSQGEKALFY

-729 MKSGQVFLFDT
+729 MKNGQVFLFDT

-755 LIDYMADKG
+755 LIDYMLEKG
-764 LKGGVIVEKDDV
+764 LLGGIIVEKDDV
-776 WYYSP
+776 WHYSKFP
-781 LHIDTTSDVRGWDAF
+781 ISTTEDVTGWDAF
-796 IPDQYV
+796 FPDQYV

>member
-1 MKDSIKREQNEFTS
+1 MKDLVF
-15 YAERENLRTKC
+15 
-26 KEIKYQQ
+26 QQ
-33 KCVRKLVDET
+33 KAVRKLVNET
-43 IDLLR
+43 IELLR
-48 LTGHRKTLIFK
+48 QSGNRKTIIFK
-59 APTGSGKTVMA
+59 APTGAGKTVMA
-70 SQLLADLTEEL
+70 SQMLADLTEEL
-81 QSRGDSPYSQVAFIW
+81 QSRGDSPYQQVAFIW

-111 NYFTETRLLKPVM
+111 NYFTETHLLKPVM
-124 YDEIDQSDGVIKA
+124 YDDLDQSEGTIKP

-174 EAGLPIVVV
+174 EHGLPIIVV

-196 KSAKVLQK
+196 KSAKVLQR

-210 IRISATPKTNSDHK
+210 IRISATPKTNSDHI
-224 VTIDRQEVV
+224 VPVSREEVV
-233 NEEMIKKQVVLNPD
+233 KEEMIKKQVVLNPD

-261 LIQCA
+261 LIECA
-266 LQKRNLLA
+266 LKKRQQLA
-274 EAYKKE
+274 EAYKLE

-299 MSSEDLAI
+299 MTSEDAAI
-307 AEQVKTYLREIKDI
+307 ADQVKSYLRAIKDI
-321 TMENK
+321 TTENK
-326 KLAVWLSN
+326 KLAVWLSS
-334 EKENLEGLEEP
+334 EKENLEGLEQP

-363 CPRAAVLLI
+363 CPRAAMLLI
-372 FRKLQSNQFTIQ
+372 FRKMQSNEFTIQ

-407 VYTDISKDQIQ
+407 VYTDVSKDKIQ

-433 AVRRENLNN
+433 ALRRENLQN

-465 KELIDCFSRN
+465 QVLIDCFSRH
-475 WLVKWQQFSFSF
+475 WLVKWQQYKLSF
-487 DDEEAQEAEP
+487 DEEEEQDFDPAE
-497 AQNVAELNRR
+497 NVCARNRR
-507 QIEQNQHIKFDVL
+507 AVEDKIKFDVT

-526 PENIVFQNEVGIID
+526 PENIIFQNELGIID
-540 VEKNKHEFAR
+540 VEGKKHEFAK

-555 RRIYIDFCRS
+555 RRIYIDYCRG
-565 LLGSFEKAHSTDV
+565 LLGGFEKTHSTDV

-604 YANKPK
+604 HSNKPK
-610 FTDIILKALANYERK
+610 FTDIITRALAMYERK
-625 LQERQRK
+625 LMLRRK
-632 AKERAFE
+632 TAKERSFE
-639 KYTWEVPAERL
+639 QYTWEVPAERL
-650 YKESTHHVMSKV
+650 YKESTHHVREKV
-662 EEHALLPFIELN
+662 EEHALLPFIEQN
-674 TVSNPERRFS
+674 NVSSPERLFTD
-684 EFLEANKE
+684 FLESNKA

-710 PYENSQKEKALFY
+710 PYENSQGEKALFY
-723 VDFVIR
+723 VDFVVK
-729 MKSGQVFLFDT
+729 MKNGQVFLFDT
-740 KTENSDSEAPNKHNA
+740 KTENSDPEAPNKHNA
-755 LIDYMADKG
+755 LIDYMADKE
-764 LKGGVIVEKDDV
+764 LQGGVIVEKNDV

-781 LHIDTTSDVRGWDAF
+781 LHIDNTTDTTGWDAF
-796 IPDQYV
+796 FPDQCV

>member
-1 MKDSIKREQNEFTS
+1 M
-15 YAERENLRTKC
+15 

-33 KCVRKLVDET
+33 KYVRELVDKT

-70 SQLLADLTEEL
+70 SQMLADLTEEL
-81 QSRGDSPYSQVAFIW
+81 QSRGDSPYQQVAFIW

-124 YDEIDQSDGVIKA
+124 YDEIDQSEGVIRP

-174 EAGLPIVVV
+174 EQGLPIIVV

-224 VTIDRQEVV
+224 VTISREEVV
-233 NEEMIKKQVVLNPD
+233 REEMIKKQVVLNPD

-266 LQKRNLLA
+266 LEKRKLLA

-290 QLPNDTSES
+290 QLPNDTTES
-299 MSSEDLAI
+299 MTAEDSAI
-307 AEQVKTYLREIKDI
+307 ATQVKTYLKEIKDI
-321 TMENK
+321 TTENK
-326 KLAVWLSN
+326 KLAVWLSG
-334 EKENLEGLEEP
+334 EKENLEGLENP

-433 AVRRENLNN
+433 AIRRENLQN

-475 WLVKWQQFSFSF
+475 WLVKWEQFSFSF
-487 DDEEAQEAEP
+487 DDEEIPDSEP
-497 AQNVAELNRR
+497 DESVAAQNRKQV
-507 QIEQNQHIKFDVL
+507 EQNEHIKFDVL

-526 PENIVFQNEVGIID
+526 PENIVFQNEVGVID
-540 VEKNKHEFAR
+540 IDKRERKEFAK

-555 RRIYIDFCRS
+555 HRIYIDYCRS
-565 LLGSFEKAHSTDV
+565 LLGSFEKAHSTDI
-578 LAGYLLQAMEELFEL
+578 LAGYLMQAMEILFEL
-593 FETDAMKVILY
+593 FETDAKKVILY
-604 YANKPK
+604 HANKPK
-610 FTDIILKALANYERK
+610 FTDIITKALANYERK

-650 YKESTHHVMSKV
+650 YKESTHHVMPKV

-674 TVSNPERRFS
+674 TVSTPERRFS
-684 EFLEANKE
+684 DFLEANKD

-710 PYENSQKEKALFY
+710 PYENSQGEKALFY

-729 MKSGQVFLFDT
+729 MKNGKVFLFDT

-764 LKGGVIVEKDDV
+764 LQGGVIVEQNDN
-776 WYYSP
+776 WYYSRFP
-781 LHIDTTSDVRGWDAF
+781 ITTTEDVTGWDVF
-796 IPDQYV
+796 FPDKQ

>member
-1 MKDSIKREQNEFTS
+1 M
-15 YAERENLRTKC
+15 

-33 KCVRKLVDET
+33 KYVRKLVDEI

-48 LTGHRKTLIFK
+48 LNGHRRTLIFK

-70 SQLLADLTEEL
+70 SQMLADLTEEL
-81 QSRGDSPYSQVAFIW
+81 QSRGDSPYQQVAYIW

-111 NYFTETRLLKPVM
+111 SYFTETRLLKPVM
-124 YDEIDQSDGVIKA
+124 YDEIDQSEGIIKP

-148 NKEKNVMVRDS
+148 NKEKNIMVRDS

-174 EAGLPIVVV
+174 EQGLPIVVV

-210 IRISATPKTNSDHK
+210 VRISATPKSNSDHK
-224 VTIDRQEVV
+224 VTVSREEVIK
-233 NEEMIKKQVVLNPD
+233 EEMIKKQVVLNPD

-261 LIQCA
+261 LIKCA
-266 LQKRNLLA
+266 LEKRRLLA
-274 EAYKKE
+274 EAYRKE
-280 GTNINPLLLI
+280 GSNINPLLLI
-290 QLPNDTSES
+290 QLPNDSSES
-299 MSSEDLAI
+299 MSSEDIAI

-321 TMENK
+321 TTENQ

-334 EKENLEGLEEP
+334 EKANLEGLEQP
-345 DNMTEVLLFK
+345 DSMTEVLLFK

-433 AVRRENLNN
+433 AIRRDNLQN

-487 DDEEAQEAEP
+487 DDDDTQETEP
-497 AQNVAELNRR
+497 SQNVAEQNRK
-507 QIEQNQHIKFDVL
+507 QIERNQHIKFDVL

-526 PENIVFQNEVGIID
+526 PENIVFQNELGIID
-540 VEKNKHEFAR
+540 VDKNKHEFAR

-555 RRIYIDFCRS
+555 RRIYIDYCRS

-610 FTDIILKALANYERK
+610 FTEIIQKALNNYVRK
-625 LQERQRK
+625 LQERQRQ

-639 KYTWEVPAERL
+639 EYTWEVPVERL
-650 YKESTHHVMSKV
+650 YKESTHHVMTKV
-662 EEHALLPFIELN
+662 EEHALLPFVELN
-674 TVSNPERRFS
+674 TVSTPERRFS
-684 EFLEANKE
+684 EYLEKNKD

-710 PYENSQKEKALFY
+710 PYENSQGEKALFY

-729 MKSGQVFLFDT
+729 MKNGQVFLFDT

-755 LIDYMADKG
+755 LIDYMSDKG
-764 LKGGVIVEKDDV
+764 LLGGIIVEKNDV
-776 WYYSP
+776 WHYSQFP
-781 LHIDTTSDVRGWDAF
+781 ITTTEDVTGWDAF
-796 IPDQYV
+796 FPDQYV

>member
-1 MKDSIKREQNEFTS
+1 MKELKF
-15 YAERENLRTKC
+15 
-26 KEIKYQQ
+26 QQ
-33 KCVRKLVDET
+33 KAVRKLVDET

-48 LTGHRKTLIFK
+48 LSGHRKTLIFK
-59 APTGSGKTVMA
+59 APTGAGKTVMA
-70 SQLLADLTEEL
+70 SQMLADLTEEL
-81 QSRGDSPYSQVAFIW
+81 QSRGDSPYQQVAFIW

-124 YDEIDQSDGVIKA
+124 YDEIDQSDGTVKP

-174 EAGLPIVVV
+174 EQGLPIVVV

-224 VTIDRQEVV
+224 VTVSREEVV
-233 NEEMIKKQVVLNPD
+233 KEEMIKKQVVLNPD

-266 LQKRNLLA
+266 LEKRRVLA
-274 EAYKKE
+274 EAYKRE
-280 GTNINPLLLI
+280 GANINPLLLI
-290 QLPNDTSES
+290 QLPNDTTES
-299 MSSEDLAI
+299 MTSEDAAI
-307 AEQVKTYLREIKDI
+307 AEQVKTYLKVIKNI
-321 TMENK
+321 TTDNK

-334 EKENLEGLEEP
+334 EKENLDRLEEP

-433 AVRRENLNN
+433 AIRRDNLKN
-442 VALQSYY
+442 VSLQSYY

-475 WLVKWQQFSFSF
+475 WLVKWQQFKFSF
-487 DDEEAQEAEP
+487 EEEETEDIESEVSVA
-497 AQNVAELNRR
+497 AQNRKA
-507 QIEQNQHIKFDVL
+507 IEDRIKFDVT
-520 RLGVEV
+520 RLGVEI
-526 PENIVFQNEVGIID
+526 PENVVFQNELGIIN
-540 VEKNKHEFAR
+540 VGERREFAK

-555 RRIYIDFCRS
+555 RRIYIDYCRG

-610 FTDIILKALANYERK
+610 FTDIITKALSVYERK
-625 LQERQRK
+625 LHARQRE

-639 KYTWEVPAERL
+639 QYIWEIPAERL
-650 YKESTHHVMSKV
+650 YKESTHHVIDKV

-674 TVSNPERRFS
+674 TVSSPEHRFS
-684 EFLEANKE
+684 EFLETNKA

-698 KNGDEGKQHYSI
+698 KNGDDGKQHYSI
-710 PYENSQKEKALFY
+710 PYENSQKEKSLFY
-723 VDFVIR
+723 VDFVVR
-729 MKSGQVFLFDT
+729 MKNGKVFLFDT
-740 KTENSDSEAPNKHNA
+740 KTENSDPEAPNKHNA
-755 LIDYMADKG
+755 LIDYMKG
-764 LKGGVIVEKDDV
+764 KDLLGGVIVEKNDV
-776 WYYSP
+776 WHYSRF
-781 LHIDTTSDVRGWDAF
+781 HIETTSDVSGWDAWF
-796 IPDQYV
+796 PDKA